1 MRKLI
6 LFSVLSLPSSIF
18 AADLSFVGT
27 ARPLAGGDPL
37 YQELHTVTGTC
48 RQGNFIPE
56 KQSVEYRRDGSGT
69 FATKTAT
76 YQHSVLRP
84 SVMFRQPDFAEAI
97 EIINQNGETLRVI
110 WQSPAGATEK
120 STLDVTP
127 SLVAD
132 SGFDNL
138 VRDNWDQL
146 IRSGE
151 SVEFNMVV
159 PTRGDYYGFVLEPF
173 SDNRIDAAHTLRIRT
188 SSTLLGWLVDPILLG
203 YSDQGY
209 LTDYLGLTNIR
220 KDEDNN
226 YVAHI
231 RYAIQTMPECGLKR

>member
-1 MRKLI
+1 MRKLT
-6 LFSVLSLPSSIF
+6 LFTFLSLPSFIF
-18 AADLSFVGT
+18 AADLSFTGT
-27 ARPLAGGDPL
+27 ARLLAGGEPL
-37 YQELHTVTGTC
+37 YQELHEVSGTC
-48 RQGNFIPE
+48 TQGNFIPE
-56 KQSVEYRRDGSGT
+56 NQSVDYQREGSGT
-69 FATKTAT
+69 FATKTMS

-84 SVMFRQPDFAEAI
+84 SVMFTQPEFSEVI

-110 WQSPAGATEK
+110 WQSPSGATEK
-120 STLDVTP
+120 STLDITP

-138 VRDNWDQL
+138 VRDNWEQL

-151 SVEFNMVV
+151 SVKFNMVV

-173 SDNRIDAAHTLRIRT
+173 SDNRIDAAHTLRIRP
-188 SSTLLGWLVDPILLG
+188 SSTLLSWLVDPILLG